1 MLWLVQVTINVRE
14 MLFAPPEHVLVLN
27 PILDRIA
34 KIRAIR
40 RLVFQMHSVLFKIV
54 FRCVDVC
61 LDFNF
66 CQFKELA
73 LILMNVSLRHP
84 HVSKGPFAKT
94 PLVRSVVSVPPD
106 YLEIRL
112 EDVPV
117 LLLKNA
123 VQMPNVVPVKLA
135 SLPKGNVSVEGVFF
149 FSFLHLT

>member
-84 HVSKGPFAKT
+84 HVAKGPFAKT
-94 PLVRSVVSVPPD
+94 PLVRSVVSVPPV

-112 EDVPV
+112 EDV
-117 LLLKNA
+117 
-123 VQMPNVVPVKLA
+123 
-135 SLPKGNVSVEGVFF
+135 
-149 FSFLHLT
+149 